1 MDIDKHLYLI
11 KYLAYQ
17 PLNLI
22 NYRYMSSFI
31 NNLKNIAN
39 KLNVDSKTNK
49 ALILWFNILTIVKK
63 PFELE

>member
-1 MDIDKHLYLI
+1 
-11 KYLAYQ
+11 
-17 PLNLI
+17 
-22 NYRYMSSFI
+22 MSSFI